1 MRETTDAKQFDAV
14 FEGGG
19 VKGVGLVGAL
29 SILEQQGYTPVN
41 VAGTSAGAIVASLL
55 AAGYQAAELKEVI
68 MGLDFNQLTDPPTIG
83 RIPLVGPVVDE
94 LFSKGLYKGDYFLKL
109 MRDLLARKGVRTFG
123 DLVIQSETDDRYR
136 FKLRVVASDISL
148 GRMLV
153 LPQDIRDYGI
163 EPGQL
168 EVALA
173 VRMSMSIPLF
183 FCPVQLKRPDGGTS
197 LIVDG
202 GLLSNF
208 PVELFDSVGD
218 PSWPTFGFKLVQG
231 DEETLSQRTR
241 HPINGPL
248 SEVIAMFLTATEA
261 HDAYYLKA
269 AKFVRTIA
277 VDTLT
282 VASTDF
288 NLSPAQKEAL
298 YQSGMA
304 AANDFLA
311 HWNFDEYRKLY
322 RSGEPVQTR
331 HEQLMSQTTG

>member
-1 MRETTDAKQFDAV
+1 
-14 FEGGG
+14 
-19 VKGVGLVGAL
+19 
-29 SILEQQGYTPVN
+29 VN

-55 AAGYQAAELKEVI
+55 AAGYTAKELKDVI
-68 MGLDFNQLTDPPTIG
+68 VGLDFNQLTDPPAVG

-94 LFSKGLYKGDYFLKL
+94 LFAKGLYKGDFFLNL
-109 MRDLLARKGVRTFG
+109 IRDLLARKGVRTFG
-123 DLVIQSETDDRYR
+123 DLILQGETDARYR

-148 GRMLV
+148 GRMVV
-153 LPQDIRDYGI
+153 LPQDVLDYGI
-163 EPGQL
+163 QPEQF

-208 PVELFDSVGD
+208 PVELFDTNGD
-218 PSWPTFGFKLVQG
+218 PPWPTFGFKLVQG

-241 HPINGPL
+241 HPVNGPL

-277 VDTLT
+277 IDTLA

-288 NLSPAQKEAL
+288 NLTDAQKEAL
-298 YQSGMA
+298 YQSGVA
-304 AANDFLA
+304 ASRDFLA
-311 HWNFDEYRKLY
+311 HWDFNEYKKLY
-322 RSGEPVQTR
+322 RSGEAIPSR
-331 HEQLMSQTTG
+331 HQRLLTPSPG